1 MKAVENYKWNEKVP
15 QGKDCVGDIEPFLPD
30 YVDYAEAATGG
41 VLLKKVLL
49 KFSQNSQ
56 ENTRVGVSFL
66 IKLQASACNSIKKRD
81 CEIGIFLWIWEIFNN
96 TFFDRTPLVIASE
109 YDYLRIQLRYQL
121 LMTL

>member
-30 YVDYAEAATGG
+30 YADYAEAATGG

-49 KFSQNSQ
+49 KISQNSQ
-56 ENTRVGVSFL
+56 D
-66 IKLQASACNSIKKRD
+66 SACNSIKKRD